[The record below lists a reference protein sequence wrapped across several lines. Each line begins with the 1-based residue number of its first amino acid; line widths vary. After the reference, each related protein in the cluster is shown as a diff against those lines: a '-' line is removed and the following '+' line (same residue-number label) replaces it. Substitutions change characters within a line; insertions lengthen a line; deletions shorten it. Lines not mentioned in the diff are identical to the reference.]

1 MMSKCEQISKICVR
15 CVMDE
20 SDPDIKFNDDGLCNH
35 CIEALEKL
43 RRGWFPN
50 EIGLDRLHQISQNIK
65 RFGENK
71 EYDCIIGVS
80 GGVDSSYLL
89 HVAVNTMQLRPLVV
103 HVDAGWNSEIA
114 VKNIEKLT
122 SALNL
127 DLYTYVVDW
136 EEMKDLQLAFLQSSV
151 ANQDTPQDHV
161 FFAKLYEY
169 AVDNDIKYVLTG
181 SNLTSESILPKSWGY
196 SASDRTQIMAIHKK
210 FGEKPLK
217 TFPTAGFFRRNIYW
231 PYIKKMEIISP
242 LNYIDYNKNLAIEYL
257 EKCYGWKYYGG
268 KHHESKWTK
277 FFQCFYLPTKF
288 GYDKRRAHL
297 SSMIIA
303 KQMERS
309 DALLELEA
317 PLYAQFEL
325 LEDKKYVAKKLGI
338 DLLRLEQLIQLP
350 NKTYKDYPNE
360 EALHNFMRKIKNIF
374 A

>member
-1 MMSKCEQISKICVR
+1 MSRICVR

-20 SDPDIKFNDDGLCNH
+20 SDPDIRFNDEGLCNH
-35 CIEALEKL
+35 CLDAEQKL
-43 RRGWFPN
+43 SNGWFPN
-50 EIGLDRLHQISQNIK
+50 DKGSEKLKEISQIIK
-65 RFGENK
+65 KYGHTR
-71 EYDCIIGVS
+71 EYDCIVGVS

-89 HVAVNTMQLRPLVV
+89 HVAVAVMKLRPLVV

-114 VKNIEKLT
+114 VKNIEELT

-136 EEMKDLQLAFLQSSV
+136 EEMRDLQLAFLRSSV

-169 AVDNDIKYVLTG
+169 AVKNNIKYVLTG

-196 SASDRTQIMAIHKK
+196 SASDRTQIISIHKK
-210 FGEKPLK
+210 FGQKKLR

-242 LNYIDYNKNLAIEYL
+242 LNYMNYNKNLAIEFL
-257 EKCYGWKYYGG
+257 EKKYGWKYYGG

-277 FFQCFYLPTKF
+277 FFQCHYLPTKF

-297 SSMIIA
+297 SSMIVA
-303 KQMERS
+303 KQIARS
-309 DALLELEA
+309 DAISELDK
-317 PLYAQFEL
+317 PLYNQIEL
-325 LEDKKYVAKKLGI
+325 LEDKKYVSKKLGI
-338 DLLRLEQLIQLP
+338 DLLQLEELLRLP
-350 NKTYKDYPNE
+350 NRTYKDYANE
-360 EALHNFMRKIKNIF
+360 ESIHAFMKKIKKCIYF
-374 A
+374 LR